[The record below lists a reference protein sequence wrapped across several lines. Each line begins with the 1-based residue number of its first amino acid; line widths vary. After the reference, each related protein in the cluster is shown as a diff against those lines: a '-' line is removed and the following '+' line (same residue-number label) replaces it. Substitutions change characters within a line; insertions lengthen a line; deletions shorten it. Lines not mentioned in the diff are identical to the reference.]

1 MEPIELRKKLHN
13 LIETS
18 SQDKLE
24 EIYNSFNDDEYS
36 DEFKALLDKEFEQYE
51 KDGEVFSH
59 QEFNN
64 LIGQLLHSKK

>member
-1 MEPIELRKKLHN
+1 METTELRKKLHN
-13 LIETS
+13 LIEAS

-24 EIYNSFNDDEYS
+24 EIYNSFNDDGYS
-36 DEFKALLDKEFEQYE
+36 DEFKTMLDKEFEQYE

-59 QEFNN
+59 QEVNN